1 MTFALKPTALLTATT
16 ALLASPV
23 WAQVTAPDAGRLL
36 QQQQIAPELP
46 VQRSIELQQVPQLLN
61 KFAPGGA
68 SVLIT
73 DITFVD
79 NSRLSRE
86 QLLAALPPEAL
97 TQPLD
102 LSGIQ
107 SLADAFSGI
116 YRNAGYP
123 FARVFVPAQKMK
135 NGALTLQV
143 VEGRYDQV
151 TAKGEAATAAR
162 AQGYLDAG
170 LPSGAVIETAALER
184 TMLLIADLPN
194 MSTAPLM
201 QPGDKQG
208 TGNLVLNVDAPRRV
222 SGEVGVDNHGNRY
235 SGAYRTRASVQVDN
249 PFIVGDQLQLSAS
262 VSDEKTWLGSA
273 AYSLPVG
280 NSGLRSN
287 TSVAHTYY
295 ELGKEFASSQSNGT
309 ADVLSSG
316 LTYPLIRSQ
325 QFNLNLST
333 QWQYKRLNDRQDAVN
348 SDTQKHSNSVPVT
361 ASFDVRDQVLGSSAV
376 TFGSLTYTRGKLIL
390 DRTLRSTDAT
400 TAQTAGHF
408 GKLNLDVAR
417 LQGLPA
423 DFSLYT
429 KASAQWSPAGKNL
442 DSSEGFGLGGPTGVR
457 AYPVGEGYGD
467 AGWMTQI
474 ELRYSLG
481 SVAPYAFYDTG
492 SVKIKSNPW
501 DNATNS
507 RTLAGA
513 GVGVRYQYD
522 ALSIDTA
529 AAWRT
534 AGGAPQS
541 DSRNTTPTVWANV
554 GYKF

>member
-333 QWQYKRLNDRQDAVN
+333 Q
-348 SDTQKHSNSVPVT
+348 
-361 ASFDVRDQVLGSSAV
+361 
-376 TFGSLTYTRGKLIL
+376 
-390 DRTLRSTDAT
+390 
-400 TAQTAGHF
+400 
-408 GKLNLDVAR
+408 
-417 LQGLPA
+417 
-423 DFSLYT
+423 
-429 KASAQWSPAGKNL
+429 
-442 DSSEGFGLGGPTGVR
+442 
-457 AYPVGEGYGD
+457 
-467 AGWMTQI
+467 
-474 ELRYSLG
+474 
-481 SVAPYAFYDTG
+481 
-492 SVKIKSNPW
+492 
-501 DNATNS
+501 
-507 RTLAGA
+507 
-513 GVGVRYQYD
+513 
-522 ALSIDTA
+522 
-529 AAWRT
+529 
-534 AGGAPQS
+534 
-541 DSRNTTPTVWANV
+541 
-554 GYKF
+554 

>member
-1 MTFALKPTALLTATT
+1 MTFALKSTVLLTATT
-16 ALLASPV
+16 ALLAAPA

-36 QQQQIAPELP
+36 QQQQVAPELP
-46 VQRSIELQQVPQLLN
+46 VQRSVDLQQVPQLTN
-61 KFAPGGA
+61 KVAPGGA
-68 SVLIT
+68 AVLIT
-73 DITFVD
+73 NITFID
-79 NSRLSRE
+79 NSMLSHE
-86 QLLAALPPEAL
+86 QLLAALPAGAL
-97 TQPLD
+97 SQPLD

-107 SLADAFSGI
+107 ALADAFSSI

-143 VEGRYDQV
+143 VEGRYGSV
-151 TAKGEAATAAR
+151 TAKGETASAAR
-162 AQGYLDAG
+162 AQGYLDRG
-170 LPSGAVIETAALER
+170 LPSGSVIETAALER
-184 TMLLIADLPN
+184 TLLLVADLPN

-222 SGEVGVDNHGNRY
+222 SGEVGADNHGNRY

-249 PFIVGDQLQLSAS
+249 PLMVGDQLQVNTS

-273 AYSLPVG
+273 AYSIPVG
-280 NSGLRSN
+280 YSGLRSN

-309 ADVLSSG
+309 ADVISSG

-325 QFNLNLST
+325 QINLNMSA

-361 ASFDVRDQVLGSSAV
+361 ANFDVRDQLLGSGAI
-376 TFGSLTYTRGKLIL
+376 TFGSLTFTHGKLAL

-400 TAQTAGHF
+400 TAQTEGHF
-408 GKLNLDVAR
+408 SKLNADIAR

-423 DFSLYT
+423 NFSLYT
-429 KASAQWSPAGKNL
+429 KASAQWSPANKNL

-467 AGWMTQI
+467 TGWLAQV
-474 ELRYSLG
+474 ELRYSVG
-481 SVAPYAFYDTG
+481 GVAPYAFYDAG
-492 SVKIKSNPW
+492 SVNLKSNPW
-501 DNATNS
+501 DNATNT

-522 ALSIDTA
+522 AFSVDTA

-534 AGGAPQS
+534 TGGAPKS
-541 DSRNTTPTVWANV
+541 DSRDTTPTIWANV